1 MVVMIGV
8 SDTSDEVG
16 RYHTVSNDGDILWSS
31 DDGISQENVWQGTYM
46 DDQIEVINVMDKEER
61 ALVNQDFEQRN
72 DVGPGIE
79 YCGVQPVGG
88 GQLEYTAG
96 HNIEETTDHVE
107 GNVTVSE
114 DILEDDCVDGG
125 NRIHV
130 ASNSNLCSDP
140 DKDYGDVSEQIQ
152 SLVCKQRLFGLVISM
167 AEQRHCTTMC
177 TPVLYIASDG
187 QQQFFK
193 FFETFM
199 IFQTLCFVM
208 DDQGNVNY

>member
-140 DKDYGDVSEQIQ
+140 DKDYGDVSE
-152 SLVCKQRLFGLVISM
+152 
-167 AEQRHCTTMC
+167 
-177 TPVLYIASDG
+177 
-187 QQQFFK
+187 
-193 FFETFM
+193 
-199 IFQTLCFVM
+199 
-208 DDQGNVNY
+208 

>member
-1 MVVMIGV
+1 MSYHDADDGLSDHRPDTSEPPSLWSGTDSGNSEVQWGDPRATEAGGIRVEGNVMVVMIGV

-16 RYHTVSNDGDILWSS
+16 RYHTVSNDGDIVWSS

-125 NRIHV
+125 NRIHF

-140 DKDYGDVSEQIQ
+140 DKDYGDVSE
-152 SLVCKQRLFGLVISM
+152 
-167 AEQRHCTTMC
+167 
-177 TPVLYIASDG
+177 
-187 QQQFFK
+187 
-193 FFETFM
+193 
-199 IFQTLCFVM
+199 
-208 DDQGNVNY
+208 